1 MAERST
7 GTPCWV
13 DISVPDVEAA
23 KTFYSAL
30 LGWDC
35 RTDARP
41 EAGGYTMCFVDGV
54 VAAAITPLWGEDAK
68 AGWSVY
74 LASDD
79 TDLSVTAVTG
89 NGGQVLVAP
98 IDIFDAGRMAFAVDP
113 VGATFGIWQ
122 KARHRGFETGDVPG
136 AVAWIELVARDAPA
150 AAAFY
155 QAVFGLDAVPFPGMP
170 DSYWLLQ
177 QGAAT
182 AGGLIELDVGIS
194 GAEGS
199 HWRVYVSVAD
209 ADATCEQVAAL
220 GGRVEVAAFD
230 AEGIGRIAF
239 IRDPFNVRLG
249 VIQPEPAAGS

>member
-1 MAERST
+1 MAERPT

-35 RTDARP
+35 RTDPRP

-54 VAAAITPLWGEDAK
+54 TAAAITPMWGEDAK

-79 TDLSVTAVTG
+79 VDLAATAVAE
-89 NGGQVLVAP
+89 NGGQVLSAP
-98 IDIFDAGRMAFAVDP
+98 MDVFDAGRMAFCSDP
-113 VGATFGIWQ
+113 GGATFGLWQ
-122 KARHRGFETGDVPG
+122 KGAHRGFETDYVPG
-136 AVAWIELVARDAPA
+136 AVAWIELVARGAET

-155 QAVFGLDAVPFPGMP
+155 RAVSGLEAVPFPDMP
-170 DSYWLLQ
+170 NYWTLQ
-177 QGAAT
+177 QGGET
-182 AGGLIELDVGIS
+182 AGGLIELDEAMS
-194 GAEGS
+194 GAEGP
-199 HWRVYVSVAD
+199 HWRVYMAVAD
-209 ADATCEQVAAL
+209 IDAALEQTAAL
-220 GGRVEVAAFD
+220 GGSVEVPAFAAG
-230 AEGIGRIAF
+230 GIGRIAF

-249 VIQPEPAAGS
+249 LIQPEQPQG

>member
-1 MAERST
+1 MPERAT

-13 DISVPDVEAA
+13 DVSVPDVEAA
-23 KTFYSAL
+23 KTFYTAL

-35 RTDARP
+35 RTDPRP
-41 EAGGYTMCFVDGV
+41 EAGGYTMCFVDDV
-54 VAAAITPLWGEDAK
+54 VAAAITPMWGEDAK

-79 TDLSVTAVTG
+79 TDLSATAVTE
-89 NGGQVLVAP
+89 NGGQVLAAP
-98 IDIFDAGRMAFAVDP
+98 MDIFDAGRMAFCVDP

-122 KARHRGFETGDVPG
+122 KARHRGFETDYVPG

-155 QAVFGLDAVPFPGMP
+155 EAVFGLEAEPFPGMP

-177 QGAAT
+177 QGGVTAA
-182 AGGLIELDVGIS
+182 GLIELDEERS

-199 HWRVYVSVAD
+199 HWRVYVAVAD
-209 ADATCEQVAAL
+209 IDAALEQTVAL
-220 GGRVEVAAFD
+220 GGSVEVPAFA

-239 IRDPFNVRLG
+239 VRDPFNVRLG
-249 VIQPEPAAGS
+249 VIQPAAAGS

>member
-1 MAERST
+1 MAERPT
-7 GTPCWV
+7 GTPCWM

-23 KTFYSAL
+23 KAFYTGL

-35 RTDARP
+35 RTDPRP

-54 VAAAITPLWGEDAK
+54 VAGAITPMWGEDAK

-79 TDLSVTAVTG
+79 ADLSATAVTE
-89 NGGQVLVAP
+89 NGGHVLAAP
-98 IDIFDAGRMAFAVDP
+98 MDIFDSGRMAFCVDP

-122 KARHRGFETGDVPG
+122 KHEHRGFETDYVTG

-150 AAAFY
+150 AADFY
-155 QAVFGLDAVPFPGMP
+155 RAVFGLDAVPFAGMP

-177 QGAAT
+177 QGGETAA
-182 AGGLIELDVGIS
+182 GLIELDEAMS

-199 HWRVYVSVAD
+199 HWRVYVAVAD
-209 ADATCEQVAAL
+209 IDATLEQVVPL
-220 GGRVEVAAFD
+220 GGRVEVPAFP
-230 AEGIGRIAF
+230 APGIGRIAF
-239 IRDPFNVRLG
+239 VRDPFNVRLG
-249 VIQPEPAAGS
+249 VIQPEPAAGP

>member
-1 MAERST
+1 MAERPT

-23 KTFYSAL
+23 KTFYTAL

-35 RTDARP
+35 RTDPRP

-54 VAAAITPLWGEDAK
+54 VAAAITPMWGEDAK

-74 LASDD
+74 IASDD
-79 TDLSVTAVTG
+79 ADLSATAVTE
-89 NGGQVLVAP
+89 NGGQVLAAP
-98 IDIFDAGRMAFAVDP
+98 MDIFDSGRMAFCVDP

-122 KARHRGFETGDVPG
+122 KARHRGFETDFVPG
-136 AVAWIELVARDAPA
+136 AVAWIELVARNAPA

-155 QAVFGLDAVPFPGMP
+155 RAVFGLEPVTFPGMEN
-170 DSYWLLQ
+170 YWLLE
-177 QGAAT
+177 QGGAT
-182 AGGLIELDVGIS
+182 AGGLIELNEETS

-209 ADATCEQVAAL
+209 IDATCEQTAAL
-220 GGRVEVAAFD
+220 GGSVEVAAFD

-249 VIQPEPAAGS
+249 VIQPEQPQG